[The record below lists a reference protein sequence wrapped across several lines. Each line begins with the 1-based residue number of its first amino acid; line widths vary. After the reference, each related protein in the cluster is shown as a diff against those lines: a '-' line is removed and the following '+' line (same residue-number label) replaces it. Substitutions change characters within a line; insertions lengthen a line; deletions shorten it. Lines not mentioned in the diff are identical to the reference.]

1 MAYVTPSA
9 AFQGALHFHFTNSSS
24 HDRLAYPVS
33 HTGISYN
40 PVYIDWDF
48 LMLQE
53 VDDAEPGD
61 MERSKEPRATPLIA
75 GVIALLKLY
84 LCAAPLGLDKLPG
97 NPRYGPFS
105 ACASSETSN
114 GADTQRLSIEQG
126 LDIVHTV
133 GDVIHQLP
141 EEFRMFDQDGNPNK
155 VPLSFAISRAKVHMT
170 SLFIQSIILATLSA
184 NNPSVQQGNRTGS
197 STGSDDAL
205 LSKESQNAHHQ
216 LLNLRKDIA
225 QQCFHIITVTPVSAL
240 KANGIAVVSKL
251 REITATL
258 LSYKAD
264 SSCPAD
270 EEKQV
275 QSCLKRLISTLVEI
289 DSVKIIPEE

>member
-1 MAYVTPSA
+1 MA
-9 AFQGALHFHFTNSSS
+9 
-24 HDRLAYPVS
+24 LAYPVC

-40 PVYIDWDF
+40 PVCIDWNF
-48 LMLQE
+48 LVLRE

-105 ACASSETSN
+105 AWSSSETSK
-114 GADTQRLSIEQG
+114 GADTQRLSLEKG

-133 GDVIHQLP
+133 RDVIHQLP
-141 EEFRMFDQDGNPNK
+141 EEFSMFNQDGNPNE

-184 NNPSVQQGNRTGS
+184 NNPSFQQGHQTGS
-197 STGSDDAL
+197 STGSEDAA
-205 LSKESQNAHHQ
+205 LSEESQNSNHQ
-216 LLNLRKDIA
+216 LFNLRKDIA
-225 QQCFHIITVTPVSAL
+225 HQCFHIITVTPVSAL

-258 LSYKAD
+258 LNYKVN

-270 EEKQV
+270 EENQV

-289 DSVKIIPEE
+289 DSVKIISEE